1 MKFFNLVNVEYRNPQ
16 HTESVDVFKCEI
28 NHPADGWVTYAACSY
43 DPVPHGRNLYYRILK
58 DGNIAPYIP
67 PSLPSQAELESDAR
81 YNRDQLLQESDWTQ
95 LPDVPESTKSKWAAY
110 RQLLR
115 DIPQQENFPDNIIW
129 PQKP

>member
-1 MKFFNLVNVEYRNPQ
+1 MNLSVVEYKNPIYT
-16 HTESVDVFKCEI
+16 HTEKYINCEI
-28 NHPADGWVTYAACSY
+28 NHPDFGWIPFTASPH
-43 DPVPHGRNLYYRILK
+43 DPEKHGRDIYQRIIK

-67 PSLPSQAELESDAR
+67 PPPPSQAELESDAR

-95 LPDVPESTKSKWAAY
+95 LPDVPESIKSKWAAY

-115 DIPQQENFPDNIIW
+115 DVPQQENFPENIIW